1 MIHNALIRIMESIM
15 TVRSV
20 TRITS
25 AQATQDG
32 AGVRLLR
39 AIGYQPGV
47 RMDPFLMLDAF
58 SSDDPQD
65 YIAGF
70 PAHPHRGFETI
81 TYIVDGHMRHRDHL
95 GNEGD
100 LKAGGVQWMTAGS
113 GIIHE
118 EMPQQENGLLRGFQ
132 IWLNLPA
139 AEKMQPAHY
148 RDIPAA
154 EIRTAELPEGGFIKL
169 IAGTIPWATCPLR
182 GAEQGSRE
190 TQPVIADICVMA
202 AGQPVDLPIPATH
215 NALLY
220 VFEGELQAGDRV
232 VGPGHVAWLGDQGET
247 VRVAAAPGS
256 AQGVRVLLLAGKP
269 LHEPIA
275 QYGPF
280 VMNTSEQIEQAL
292 RDYRDGVLAR

>member
-1 MIHNALIRIMESIM
+1 MSTRPI
-15 TVRSV
+15 
-20 TRITS
+20 TRILP

-39 AIGYQPGV
+39 ALGYQPQV

-58 SSDDPQD
+58 SSDDPDD

-100 LKAGGVQWMTAGS
+100 LKAGGVQWMTAGH

-139 AEKMQPAHY
+139 TEKMQPAHY
-148 RDIPAA
+148 RDIPADA
-154 EIRTAELPEGGFIKL
+154 ITTAELPEGGFIKL
-169 IAGTIPWATCPLR
+169 IAGTIPWATCPLK
-182 GAEQGSRE
+182 GPGQGVVASV
-190 TQPVIADICVMA
+190 TQPLIADIRVMA
-202 AGQPVDLPIPATH
+202 GQSVDIPVPATH
-215 NALLY
+215 QALSY
-220 VFEGELQAGDRV
+220 VFEGRLEAGDQV
-232 VGPGHVAWLGDQGET
+232 VPSGHTVWYGQDGD
-247 VRVAAAPGS
+247 VIHIAAAPDE
-256 AQGVRVLLLAGKP
+256 ADGVRVLLLAGKP
-269 LHEPIA
+269 LNEPIA

-280 VMNTSEQIEQAL
+280 VMNTPAEIEQAL
-292 RDYRDGVLAR
+292 RDYRDGVLAQ

>member
-1 MIHNALIRIMESIM
+1 MSTRPI
-15 TVRSV
+15 
-20 TRITS
+20 TRILP

-39 AIGYQPGV
+39 ALGYQPQV

-58 SSDDPQD
+58 SSDDPDD

-100 LKAGGVQWMTAGS
+100 LKAGGVQWMTAGH

-148 RDIPAA
+148 RDIPADA
-154 EIRTAELPEGGFIKL
+154 ITTAELPEGGFIKL
-169 IAGTIPWATCPLR
+169 IAGIIPWATCPLKGPGQ
-182 GAEQGSRE
+182 GAVASV
-190 TQPVIADICVMA
+190 TQPLIADIRVMA
-202 AGQPVDLPIPATH
+202 GQSADIPVPATH
-215 NALLY
+215 QALSY
-220 VFEGELQAGDRV
+220 VFEGRLEAGDQV
-232 VGPGHVAWLGDQGET
+232 VPSGHTVWYGQDGD
-247 VRVAAAPGS
+247 VIHIAAAPDG
-256 AQGVRVLLLAGKP
+256 ADGVRVLLLAGKP
-269 LHEPIA
+269 LNEPIA

-280 VMNTSEQIEQAL
+280 VMNTPAEIEQAL
-292 RDYRDGVLAR
+292 RDYRDGVLAQ

>member
-1 MIHNALIRIMESIM
+1 MSIRPI
-15 TVRSV
+15 
-20 TRITS
+20 TRILA

-39 AIGYQPGV
+39 ALGHQHQS
-47 RMDPFLMLDAF
+47 RFDPFLMLDAF
-58 SSDDPQD
+58 SSDDPND

-100 LKAGGVQWMTAGS
+100 LRAGGVQWMMAGS

-139 AEKMQPAHY
+139 ATKMQAAHY
-148 RDIPAA
+148 RDIPAVD
-154 EIRTAELPEGGFIKL
+154 IPVRELERGGFAKL
-169 IAGTIPWATCPLR
+169 IAGTLR
-182 GAEQGSRE
+182 VADEDLVGPGQSEVTE
-190 TQPVIADICVMA
+190 PIIADIRVA
-202 AGQPVDLPIPATH
+202 PGDRLELPVPATH
-215 NALLY
+215 QAMLY
-220 VFEGELQAGDRV
+220 VFEGWLAIEGRNVESAHSVLLGEGSMLRLGAGDE
-232 VGPGHVAWLGDQGET
+232 GA
-247 VRVAAAPGS
+247 
-256 AQGVRVLLLAGKP
+256 RVLLLAGRP
-269 LHEPIA
+269 LNEPIA

-280 VMNTSEQIEQAL
+280 VMNTQAEIEQAL
-292 RDYRDGVLAR
+292 RDYRNGVLGG

>member
-1 MIHNALIRIMESIM
+1 MSTRAI
-15 TVRSV
+15 
-20 TRITS
+20 TRILP

-39 AIGYQPGV
+39 ALGYQHQV

-58 SSDDPQD
+58 SSDDPDD

-70 PAHPHRGFETI
+70 PPHPHRGFETV
-81 TYIVDGHMRHRDHL
+81 TYIVDGHMRHRDHM

-100 LKAGGVQWMTAGS
+100 LRAGGVQWMTAGR

-154 EIRTAELPEGGFIKL
+154 EITTADLPEGGFIKL
-169 IAGTIPWATCPLR
+169 IAGAIPWATCPLKGPGH
-182 GAEQGSRE
+182 GATPSA
-190 TQPVIADICVMA
+190 TQPLIADICVMT
-202 AGQPVDLPIPATH
+202 GQSVDIPIPATH
-215 NALLY
+215 QVLLY
-220 VFEGELQAGDRV
+220 VFEGQYAAGDQTAAS
-232 VGPGHVAWLGDQGET
+232 GHSVWFGEQGET
-247 VRVAAAPGS
+247 VRIAPAAGS
-256 AQGVRVLLLAGKP
+256 ADGVRVLLLAGKP
-269 LHEPIA
+269 LNEPIA

-280 VMNTSEQIEQAL
+280 VMNTQQEIEQAL
-292 RDYRDGVLAR
+292 RDYRDGVLAQTAA

>member
-1 MIHNALIRIMESIM
+1 M

-20 TRITS
+20 TRITP

-39 AIGYQPGV
+39 ALGYQHQV

-100 LKAGGVQWMTAGS
+100 LRAGGVQWMTAGR

-139 AEKMQPAHY
+139 GEKMQPAHY
-148 RDIPAA
+148 RDIPAS
-154 EIRTAELPEGGFIKL
+154 EIRVAELPEGGFIKL
-169 IAGTIPWATCPLR
+169 ISGTIPWATCPLK
-182 GAEQGSRE
+182 GAEQGERQ
-190 TQPVIADICVMA
+190 TQPVIADVCVMA
-202 AGQPVDLPIPATH
+202 GQSVDLPVPATH
-215 NALLY
+215 SALLY
-220 VFEGELQAGDRV
+220 VFEGQLLAGDRRVESGNV
-232 VGPGHVAWLGDQGET
+232 VWLAEQGET
-247 VRVAAAPGS
+247 VRVAATPEA
-256 AQGVRVLLLAGKP
+256 GVRVLLLAGRP

-280 VMNTSEQIEQAL
+280 VMNTQEQIEQAL
-292 RDYRDGVLAR
+292 RDYRDGVLAQ

>member
-1 MIHNALIRIMESIM
+1 MSNRSIQRILP
-15 TVRSV
+15 
-20 TRITS
+20 

-39 AIGYQPGV
+39 ALGYQPQV

-58 SSDDPQD
+58 SSDDPDD
-65 YIAGF
+65 YLAGF
-70 PAHPHRGFETI
+70 PPHPHRGFETV

-100 LKAGGVQWMTAGS
+100 LKAGGVQWMTAGR

-139 AEKMQPAHY
+139 ADKMQPAHY

-154 EIRTAELPEGGFIKL
+154 SIPMADLPEGGFIKL
-169 IAGTIPWATCPLR
+169 IAGTIPWATCPL
-182 GAEQGSRE
+182 QGPGQGHPA

-202 AGQPVDLPIPATH
+202 GQSVQIPLPASH
-215 NALLY
+215 HALLY
-220 VFEGELQAGDRV
+220 VFEGRLDADGRAVEAGHSVWFDDQGDGLRIAAAGD
-232 VGPGHVAWLGDQGET
+232 
-247 VRVAAAPGS
+247 
-256 AQGVRVLLLAGKP
+256 QGVRVLLLAGKP
-269 LHEPIA
+269 LNEPIA

-280 VMNTSEQIEQAL
+280 VMNTAEEIEQAL
-292 RDYRDGVLAR
+292 RDYRAGVLAQ

>member
-1 MIHNALIRIMESIM
+1 M

-20 TRITS
+20 TRVTP

-39 AIGYQPGV
+39 AIGYQPQV

-81 TYIVDGHMRHRDHL
+81 TYIVDGHMKHRDHL

-100 LKAGGVQWMTAGS
+100 LKAGGVQWMTAGR

-148 RDIPAA
+148 RDIPAG
-154 EIRTAELPEGGFIKL
+154 EIRTTELPDGGFIKL

-182 GAEQGSRE
+182 GAEEGHRE
-190 TQPVIADICVMA
+190 TQPVVADICVMA
-202 AGQPVDLPIPATH
+202 GHPVDLPLPQTH
-215 NALLY
+215 RALLY
-220 VFEGELQAGDRV
+220 VFEGQLQAGDQV
-232 VGPGHVAWLGDQGET
+232 IEPGHVVWLGDQGET
-247 VRVAAAPGS
+247 VRIEA
-256 AQGVRVLLLAGKP
+256 AQGAAEGARVILLAGKP

-280 VMNTSEQIEQAL
+280 VMNTPEEIEQAL
-292 RDYRDGVLAR
+292 RDYRDGVLAQ

>member
-1 MIHNALIRIMESIM
+1 MS
-15 TVRSV
+15 
-20 TRITS
+20 TRPITRVVP

-39 AIGYQPGV
+39 AIGYQ
-47 RMDPFLMLDAF
+47 RQARFDPFLMLDAF
-58 SSDDPQD
+58 SSDDPDD

-70 PAHPHRGFETI
+70 PAHPHRGFETV

-100 LKAGGVQWMTAGS
+100 LKSGGVQWMTAGR

-139 AEKMQPAHY
+139 ATKMQPAHY

-154 EIRTAELPEGGFIKL
+154 EMPVHELEGGGFVKL
-169 IAGTIPWATCPLR
+169 IAGTLSIEGQELVGPGQSVTTEPI
-182 GAEQGSRE
+182 
-190 TQPVIADICVMA
+190 IADVRVA
-202 AGQPVDLPIPATH
+202 PGQAIELPVPATH
-215 NALLY
+215 QAMLY
-220 VFEGELQAGDRV
+220 VFEGWLAIDGQDVNSAHSVLLGEGSELRIAAGD
-232 VGPGHVAWLGDQGET
+232 
-247 VRVAAAPGS
+247 
-256 AQGVRVLLLAGKP
+256 QGVRVLLLAGRP
-269 LHEPIA
+269 LNEPIA

-280 VMNTSEQIEQAL
+280 VMNTQDEIEQAL
-292 RDYRDGVLAR
+292 ADYRDGVLAS

>member
-1 MIHNALIRIMESIM
+1 
-15 TVRSV
+15 
-20 TRITS
+20 
-25 AQATQDG
+25 
-32 AGVRLLR
+32 
-39 AIGYQPGV
+39 
-47 RMDPFLMLDAF
+47 MDPFLMLDAF

-100 LKAGGVQWMTAGS
+100 LKAGGVQWMTAGR

-139 AEKMQPAHY
+139 GEKMQPAHY
-148 RDIPAA
+148 RDIPAS
-154 EIRTAELPEGGFIKL
+154 EIGTAELPEGGFIKL
-169 IAGTIPWATCPLR
+169 ISGTIPWATCPLK
-182 GAEQGSRE
+182 GAEQGQRQ
-190 TQPVIADICVMA
+190 TQPIIADVCVMA
-202 AGQPVDLPIPATH
+202 GQSVDLPVPSTH
-215 NALLY
+215 SALLY
-220 VFEGELQAGDRV
+220 VFEGQLLAGDQRV
-232 VGPGHVAWLGDQGET
+232 SAGHVAWLSDQGDT
-247 VRVAAAPGS
+247 VRVAAAPGAS
-256 AQGVRVLLLAGKP
+256 VRVLLLAGKP

-280 VMNTSEQIEQAL
+280 VMNTSEEIEQAL
-292 RDYRDGVLAR
+292 RDYRDGVLAQ

>member
-1 MIHNALIRIMESIM
+1 MSERSLIR
-15 TVRSV
+15 V
-20 TRITS
+20 TP

-39 AIGYQPGV
+39 ALGYRQGA

-58 SSDDPQD
+58 SSDDPDD

-70 PAHPHRGFETI
+70 PPHPHRGFETV

-100 LKAGGVQWMTAGS
+100 LRAGGVQWMTAGR

-139 AEKMQPAHY
+139 ADKMQPAHY
-148 RDIPAA
+148 RDIPAG
-154 EIRTAELPEGGFIKL
+154 EIRVAGLPEGGFIKL
-169 IAGTIPWATCPLR
+169 IAGTIPWATCPLE
-182 GAEQGSRE
+182 GPGKGHAA
-190 TQPVIADICVMA
+190 TQPIIADIRVMA
-202 AGQPVDLPIPATH
+202 GQSVDIPIPATH
-215 NALLY
+215 QVLLY
-220 VFEGELQAGDRV
+220 VFEGQLQA
-232 VGPGHVAWLGDQGET
+232 ADQ
-247 VRVAAAPGS
+247 VVAAAHTAWYGPEGETLHIAATPS
-256 AQGVRVLLLAGKP
+256 EGVRVLLLAGKP
-269 LHEPIA
+269 LNEPIA

-280 VMNTSEQIEQAL
+280 VMNTAEEIEQAL
-292 RDYRDGVLAR
+292 NDYRQGTLA